1 MDWMMKI
8 LMGGWLPE
16 GQRTQWAAFA
26 VALGA
31 ILTAVVQWASGEM
44 QAVELMKLITDK
56 WEVFAAA
63 YGMYFVAEKI
73 DAVKKE

>member
-1 MDWMMKI
+1 MYMLMKV
-8 LMGGWLPE
+8 LMGGWLPQ

-26 VALGA
+26 VAFGA
-31 ILTAVVQWASGEM
+31 MVTAIVQWASGEM
-44 QAVELMKLITDK
+44 QLTELVKLVTEK

-73 DAVKKE
+73 DAKK